1 VASRSRKQA
10 GHEGARESIAPG
22 KPRER
27 DVITPDWAHL
37 DKNSPGQCVPGTD
50 EDQPAPATRDDA
62 ADEPARRIN
71 GPAIDR
77 HR

>member
-1 VASRSRKQA
+1 MASRSRKQA
-10 GHEGARESIAPG
+10 GHEGARESNVPG
-22 KPRER
+22 TPRDR

-37 DKNSPGQCVPGTD
+37 DKNSSSQCVPGDDRQSAPDAHDDSAGQT
-50 EDQPAPATRDDA
+50 PAPRMK
-62 ADEPARRIN
+62 

>member
-10 GHEGARESIAPG
+10 GHEGARESSAPG
-22 KPRER
+22 RPRER

-37 DKNSPGQCVPGTD
+37 DKNSPSHCVPGTD
-50 EDQPAPATRDDA
+50 DDQPAPATRDDE
-62 ADEPARRIN
+62 ADAPAPPMK